1 MNMVMI
7 SMNELFYELTE
18 DEREDLENAAKQP
31 VVYDE
36 DCPELTEEMLA
47 QFKRVNWEERVKQ
60 TVSLRLSPDTLK
72 KAKALGKG
80 YTSILSRL
88 LDLAINDTELLKKCL

>member
-1 MNMVMI
+1 MVTI
-7 SMNELFYELTE
+7 SMNELSYDLTDNERKELE
-18 DEREDLENAAKQP
+18 DAARKP

-47 QFKRVNWEERVKQ
+47 QFKRVNREERVKQ

>member
-1 MNMVMI
+1 MVTI
-7 SMNELFYELTE
+7 SMNELSYELTDNERKELE
-18 DEREDLENAAKQP
+18 DAARKP

-47 QFKRVNWEERVKQ
+47 QFKRVNREERVKQ